1 MFRTLESDPLFGRQP
16 GEDVPVEQKRELTF
30 RRCKKLF
37 KYDFVTRDDIMQNPW
52 KMTILNDC
60 LGMYDW
66 SLGAKYFLN
75 KGVSSFHM
83 SSRDPKCGSLIH

>member
-1 MFRTLESDPLFGRQP
+1 HVFRTLESDPLFARQP
-16 GEDVPVEQKRELTF
+16 GEDIPVEQKRELTF
-30 RRCKKLF
+30 RRCKQLF
-37 KYDFVTRDDIMQNPW
+37 KYDFVTRDDAMQNPW

-75 KGVSSFHM
+75 KG
-83 SSRDPKCGSLIH
+83 